1 MYSIICSYFCY
12 TDAYS
17 QPKGQ
22 GPVRLTQST
31 ADDYVIDLLAQ
42 CEQKL
47 MKLMEDLDGKDVS
60 ELYSGME
67 DEEVWLLFV
76 TLSSNLRIFVVIV
89 QANILKI

>member
-1 MYSIICSYFCY
+1 M
-12 TDAYS
+12 
-17 QPKGQ
+17 
-22 GPVRLTQST
+22 TQST

-67 DEEVWLLFV
+67 DEEVLI
-76 TLSSNLRIFVVIV
+76 S
-89 QANILKI
+89 

>member
-1 MYSIICSYFCY
+1 MRINIPTEISLATRTPNCTYYLGKIVKQFRELDSF
-12 TDAYS
+12 

-67 DEEVWLLFV
+67 DEEVR
-76 TLSSNLRIFVVIV
+76 S
-89 QANILKI
+89 

>member
-1 MYSIICSYFCY
+1 M
-12 TDAYS
+12 
-17 QPKGQ
+17 
-22 GPVRLTQST
+22 TQST

-67 DEEVWLLFV
+67 DEEVLISLTTLLMWIKQDCHSV
-76 TLSSNLRIFVVIV
+76 LVILCLNL
-89 QANILKI
+89 KM

>member
-1 MYSIICSYFCY
+1 MYGFYFLNHTVLNCHCLF
-12 TDAYS
+12 

-67 DEEVWLLFV
+67 DEEVSLVL
-76 TLSSNLRIFVVIV
+76 
-89 QANILKI
+89 

>member
-1 MYSIICSYFCY
+1 M
-12 TDAYS
+12 
-17 QPKGQ
+17 
-22 GPVRLTQST
+22 TQST

-67 DEEVWLLFV
+67 DEEVLISLTTLLMWIKQDCRCV
-76 TLSSNLRIFVVIV
+76 LVIPCL
-89 QANILKI
+89 II